1 MPLHSVARGTDGEE
15 KTPYVSPRHPISQ
28 EGSLKNIHPPN
39 SQPGVKS
46 HRSRREYGVANGY
59 MCKSLVGRVKAAYLT
74 YLDTCQPSAEAT
86 SL

>member
-1 MPLHSVARGTDGEE
+1 MVRKKHLTSPPGTPLA
-15 KTPYVSPRHPISQ
+15 K
-28 EGSLKNIHPPN
+28 EGATLNSYLKNIHPPN
-39 SQPGVKS
+39 SQPGLKS

-59 MCKSLVGRVKAAYLT
+59 MCKSLVGRVKAAFLS